1 MAQNSQRAEEHKR
14 NRTLVPVKKAAY
26 DLFQQALLQGRLRSG
41 QVVSQRDLVNLL
53 GLSIGALR
61 ELLPRLQSEGL
72 LTVMPQRG
80 IQITVIDLPMIRD
93 AFQMRLAFERE
104 AVITAVSV
112 LSQETIDNQ
121 KRQHTDILER
131 LATNPSEELLD
142 EGQDIDTRFHDL
154 LISCTENELLMQ
166 AYNVNSIRIRLIK
179 PVRIRLSETN
189 LPAAFGDHLAILDA
203 INARDRAAAAAAVEI
218 HLRNA
223 RDRAIAF

>member
-1 MAQNSQRAEEHKR
+1 MAQVSRQTDERR
-14 NRTLVPVKKAAY
+14 RDRTLVSVKKAAY
-26 DLFQQALLQGRLRSG
+26 DLFQQALLQGHLRPG
-41 QVVSQRDLVNLL
+41 QVVSQRDLIDLL

-61 ELLPRLQSEGL
+61 ELLPRLQAEGL

-104 AVITAVSV
+104 AAITAVKV
-112 LSQETIDNQ
+112 LSQETIDEQ
-121 KRQHTDILER
+121 KDLHKTILER
-131 LATNPSEELLD
+131 LATNPSAELLE
-142 EGQDIDTRFHDL
+142 EGQDIDTAFHHL
-154 LISCTENELLMQ
+154 LIGCTGNELLMQ

-179 PVRIRLSETN
+179 LDRILLSETL

-203 INARDRAAAAAAVEI
+203 IGARDRSAAATTMETHI
-218 HLRNA
+218 RNA